1 MTADLSHASR
11 ILTSRARRACS
22 RSLGSMLKPH
32 DTPYNVSTLRMNF
45 INICAEITFS
55 GIGAEFV
62 VLNRSRSVKINYQ

>member
-1 MTADLSHASR
+1 MVTADLSHASR
-11 ILTSRARRACS
+11 ILTSRACS

-32 DTPYNVSTLRMNF
+32 DTPCNVSTPRMNF

-62 VLNRSRSVKINYQ
+62 VLNRSQSVKINYQ